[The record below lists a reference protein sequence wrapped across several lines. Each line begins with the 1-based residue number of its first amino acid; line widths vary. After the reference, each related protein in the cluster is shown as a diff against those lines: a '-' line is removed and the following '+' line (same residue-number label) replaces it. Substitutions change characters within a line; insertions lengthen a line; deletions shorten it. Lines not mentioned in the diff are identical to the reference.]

1 MVAWTLGPLFL
12 EFLPS
17 PLHPEQFYSFLMLA
31 FLVRSEELTAK
42 NSLNETILL
51 QMRRLRFEEAE

>member
-1 MVAWTLGPLFL
+1 MVGWTLGPLFL
-12 EFLPS
+12 EFLP
-17 PLHPEQFYSFLMLA
+17 PPFHPEQFYSFHMLA
-31 FLVRSEELTAK
+31 LVRSEESTAK

>member
-1 MVAWTLGPLFL
+1 MVGWTLGPLFL
-12 EFLPS
+12 EFLP
-17 PLHPEQFYSFLMLA
+17 PPFHPEQFYSFHMLA
-31 FLVRSEELTAK
+31 FLVRSEESTAK